1 MKKYRLYHIFE
12 EGICVVSHSR
22 SSNDIIELE
31 KDRLQ
36 INTDV
41 FEGTVNVGI
50 AQVTG
55 DNLGI
60 NGICGFVES
69 FISNHFCRNCKIHI
83 VETHRALLAN
93 HQLTRNYANYIE
105 DLEVND
111 PSSTGIKVPCLSNNL
126 GHFHVTTNYVP
137 DVMHDLLE
145 GVCG

>member
-1 MKKYRLYHIFE
+1 MLMIMATLM
-12 EGICVVSHSR
+12 ILSIPILIMQIT
-22 SSNDIIELE
+22 NDIIELE

-83 VETHRALLAN
+83 VETPSCIDSKSPIDS
-93 HQLTRNYANYIE
+93 QLCK
-105 DLEVND
+105 L
-111 PSSTGIKVPCLSNNL
+111 
-126 GHFHVTTNYVP
+126 H
-137 DVMHDLLE
+137 
-145 GVCG
+145 